1 MGRVHIMNLFIGP
14 HNDDLELFCSYSI
27 LREKN
32 KLAIVVTDSF
42 IQPNRGE
49 IGCSAEERREETI
62 NAMAIL
68 KCPVV
73 FLGIKDTE
81 LTERIFRER
90 IRPFVGMFEKI
101 YAPYVQEGNSQHDI
115 IGSICREV
123 FPSISRYTT
132 YTKTELWTKG
142 DIEVVPTEEEKYL
155 KTQALNCYKSQI
167 LLPSTRPHFEAV
179 VNRSEWLV

>member
-1 MGRVHIMNLFIGP
+1 MTSLAIIPHEDDESLFLAYTLI
-14 HNDDLELFCSYSI
+14 
-27 LREKN
+27 REKP
-32 KLAIVVTDSF
+32 LVLICTESY
-42 IQPNRGE
+42 IQPNRGDLGCTEE
-49 IGCSAEERREETI
+49 IRKQETI

-81 LTERIFRER
+81 LSETNFKER

-101 YAPYVQEGNSQHDI
+101 YAPYIQGGNSQHDI
-115 IGSICREV
+115 IGSVCREV

-142 DIEVVPTEEEKYL
+142 DIEIVPTEEEKYL

-179 VNRSEWLV
+179 LNKSEWLI